1 MYVIDNDG
9 NVYYNIGSE
18 KSVGIGSIKLSDCI
32 VLHNHPASNGIVS
45 FGEDDFN
52 LIREYQSASWGI
64 YKI

>member
-52 LIREYQSASWGI
+52 LIR
-64 YKI
+64 